1 MVRMDNIS
9 SIVGATSL
17 DLEKQML
24 VQGMVETFDFVRYVE
39 VK

>member
-1 MVRMDNIS
+1 
-9 SIVGATSL
+9 L

-39 VK
+39 VKW